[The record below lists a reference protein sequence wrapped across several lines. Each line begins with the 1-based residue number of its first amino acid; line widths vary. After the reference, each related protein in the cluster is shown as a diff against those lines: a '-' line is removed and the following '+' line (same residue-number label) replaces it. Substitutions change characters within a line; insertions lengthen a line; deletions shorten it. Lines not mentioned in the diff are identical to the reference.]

1 MKNKKRRLE
10 TFSLYDHTGIERHL
24 ERMAKKGWLLEEMTS
39 FGWIYRAIEPRELKF
54 TVTYYPAASAFDPE
68 PSEKQRT
75 YWDFCRQD
83 GWKLAAA
90 SAQMQVF
97 YSEEKEP
104 YPIETDPLLQLQGIR
119 KTMKKGYL
127 PVYLILLLL
136 GLMQGSLFW
145 GNLWEEPVRILSSS
159 TSLYNGVAFTLLILL
174 SAAEIFG
181 YFRWYRRA
189 QTAAKLTGSFLET
202 RGHSRLQKIILLLF
216 AAAFLLWILSMAG
229 KWEMWIALLAMGL
242 MLSILLAVNGVKT
255 LLKRKKAP
263 AGVNRTLTIL
273 SSFVLSF
280 ALMTGTVFV
289 ILRAVG
295 SGRIGEAP
303 AATYEFRGQVYE
315 VYHDHLPLTVEDLME
330 TDYQG
335 YSYEYTNRSSPL
347 AAQMEARQRPRLGD
361 TGQPDLT
368 YTITTVKLPALYEF
382 CRDGVLREF
391 TGDRNASLLGY
402 RVVEEDGSLWGADQ
416 VYQYYS
422 DGQPMNRY
430 LVCYDDHMVE
440 IWFGWEPTQEQ
451 MERAGSILKQARGA
465 F

>member
-1 MKNKKRRLE
+1 M
-10 TFSLYDHTGIERHL
+10 
-24 ERMAKKGWLLEEMTS
+24 
-39 FGWIYRAIEPRELKF
+39 
-54 TVTYYPAASAFDPE
+54 
-68 PSEKQRT
+68 
-75 YWDFCRQD
+75 
-83 GWKLAAA
+83 
-90 SAQMQVF
+90 
-97 YSEEKEP
+97 
-104 YPIETDPLLQLQGIR
+104 
-119 KTMKKGYL
+119 
-127 PVYLILLLL
+127 
-136 GLMQGSLFW
+136 
-145 GNLWEEPVRILSSS
+145 
-159 TSLYNGVAFTLLILL
+159 
-174 SAAEIFG
+174 
-181 YFRWYRRA
+181 
-189 QTAAKLTGSFLET
+189 
-202 RGHSRLQKIILLLF
+202 
-216 AAAFLLWILSMAG
+216 
-229 KWEMWIALLAMGL
+229 
-242 MLSILLAVNGVKT
+242 
-255 LLKRKKAP
+255 
-263 AGVNRTLTIL
+263 NRTLTIL

-295 SGRIGEAP
+295 SGRLGEAP

-315 VYHDHLPLTVEDLME
+315 TYHDHLPLTVEDLME

-402 RVVEEDGSLWGADQ
+402 QVVEEDGSLWGADQ